1 MHCNNFFYGT
11 PYINYKHYWKTANFV
26 DTLLY
31 FAYPCFYLC
40 IGATLLDFNN
50 KYGIKEYYKRRIKK
64 IIIPFF
70 SWNIILYFYKVY
82 IIKNFKKKSLS
93 FKYIWTLIFEFK
105 LNFIFKSFFSFIKI
119 YLIIPIFAYV
129 EKSYKV
135 TIYSYFILVLFICQI
150 LIPYIIKV
158 LGNTLSWPFNIEIK
172 YVIYVLSGYIIQ
184 NHKLHKFIKLLI
196 YIIGFGGFLIMDI
209 KTEKLTIKR
218 GYLNL
223 LNKYY
228 LSPLCY
234 FYTCS
239 VFLFIKEVDSIIKNN
254 KFKYFINKLSELT
267 MGPFLLHLPLLETF
281 KNFFKI
287 NKFGVKFRL
296 FGSLALI
303 IFSFFITFIIKKIPL
318 LKYLIP

>member
-1 MHCNNFFYGT
+1 MEKHDSQVLILKSIKIINDDKSSKKKFHIHLNYISLNKVICSSSVVIMYCNNFFYGT

-135 TIYSYFILVLFICQI
+135 TIYSYFILVLFICQ
-150 LIPYIIKV
+150 
-158 LGNTLSWPFNIEIK
+158 
-172 YVIYVLSGYIIQ
+172 
-184 NHKLHKFIKLLI
+184 
-196 YIIGFGGFLIMDI
+196 
-209 KTEKLTIKR
+209 
-218 GYLNL
+218 
-223 LNKYY
+223 
-228 LSPLCY
+228 
-234 FYTCS
+234 
-239 VFLFIKEVDSIIKNN
+239 
-254 KFKYFINKLSELT
+254 
-267 MGPFLLHLPLLETF
+267 
-281 KNFFKI
+281 
-287 NKFGVKFRL
+287 
-296 FGSLALI
+296 
-303 IFSFFITFIIKKIPL
+303 
-318 LKYLIP
+318 